1 MKSTIRKKEG
11 GCTRVQVAMVILV
24 LFHQYL
30 HLLYFCSFCQNVL
43 DLSFLHSSEAW
54 SARYQSNS
62 ASNENPVPITNPAQ
76 QAKICITCLHLLS
89 KLHTDQDFDYLLFNA
104 ASNAFRECLTKYQAY
119 RISGVVRQKGRHI
132 QLAFDFTS
140 DFSSYHFM
148 IYTLYSYTINPG
160 TKVV

>member
-1 MKSTIRKKEG
+1 MKSTIRKKED

-62 ASNENPVPITNPAQ
+62 ASNENPVPITNPA
-76 QAKICITCLHLLS
+76 
-89 KLHTDQDFDYLLFNA
+89 
-104 ASNAFRECLTKYQAY
+104 
-119 RISGVVRQKGRHI
+119 
-132 QLAFDFTS
+132 
-140 DFSSYHFM
+140 
-148 IYTLYSYTINPG
+148 
-160 TKVV
+160 